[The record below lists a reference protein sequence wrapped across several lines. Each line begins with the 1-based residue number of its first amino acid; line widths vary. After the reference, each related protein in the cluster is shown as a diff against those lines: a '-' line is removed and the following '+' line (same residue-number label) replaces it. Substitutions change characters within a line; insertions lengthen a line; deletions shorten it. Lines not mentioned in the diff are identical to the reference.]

1 MGVNYTLNHL
11 RERYHVIHSR
21 QEVKACIQNCFECK
35 RRFRLHPGKQQ
46 MAPLPQFRLQMT
58 YRPFTN
64 CATDYDGPYLTI
76 QGRGRARTK
85 RYLCLFVSLQT
96 RCCHL
101 EMATS
106 LDTGS
111 FMNAFT
117 RMAARR
123 GWPKKMV
130 SDNGSN
136 FVAADREIR
145 ELVAELD
152 QEQIRRTTAN
162 KGVEWY
168 WNPPAAPHFGG
179 VFESMI
185 KAAKRAISA
194 ILQDADVTDEELQT
208 CFTGV
213 ESLLNSRPLT
223 TISDDPNDE
232 PVLTPNHF
240 IIGQMGGDIVPD
252 SVDMTEFNPRQ
263 RWRRIQELIRRVWQR
278 WLREYLPYI
287 GSRHKWFSKDK
298 NLKEDDVVIVID
310 PDARR
315 RDWKVGRIVRTYPGA
330 DGLVRV
336 VDVKVG
342 DKILKRPITKLSPL
356 EMQD

>member
-1 MGVNYTLNHL
+1 
-11 RERYHVIHSR
+11 
-21 QEVKACIQNCFECK
+21 
-35 RRFRLHPGKQQ
+35 
-46 MAPLPQFRLQMT
+46 MT
-58 YRPFTN
+58 
-64 CATDYDGPYLTI
+64 
-76 QGRGRARTK
+76 
-85 RYLCLFVSLQT
+85 
-96 RCCHL
+96 
-101 EMATS
+101 
-106 LDTGS
+106 
-111 FMNAFT
+111 
-117 RMAARR
+117 ARR
-123 GWPKKMV
+123 SWPKKMV

-136 FVAADREIR
+136 FVAADREIGQ
-145 ELVAELD
+145 LVAELD

-194 ILQDADVTDEELQT
+194 ILQDADVTNEELPT
-208 CFTGV
+208 CFTVV
-213 ESLLNSRPLT
+213 ESLLHLRSLT
-223 TISDDPNDE
+223 TISDDSNDE

-278 WLREYLPYI
+278 WLREHLPYI
-287 GSRHKWFSKDK
+287 GSRHKWFSKEK
-298 NLKEDDVVIVID
+298 NLNEDDAVIVID

-315 RDWKVGRIVRTYPGA
+315 RDWKLGRIVRTYPGA

-336 VDVKVG
+336 VDVKVD
-342 DKILKRPITKLSPL
+342 DKVLKRPITKLSPL